1 MYLGI
6 LNHMKKIINPWHRSA
21 EGRLQGK
28 NHEEMN
34 EEVVLSEDKWQY
46 LCDVIIKNKIE

>member
-1 MYLGI
+1 MFFEI
-6 LNHMKKIINPWHRSA
+6 MMKKIINPWRRSA

-34 EEVVLSEDKWQY
+34 EEMGFMHCEVE
-46 LCDVIIKNKIE
+46 E